1 MHAHAGTERVAQ
13 RTMHHAIQA
22 VHILGGKGVAQKRLA
37 LMALLEK
44 LDIALVEGRKRPHS
58 LEGSGEHVAETV
70 LHQVILVGEVVIEG
84 LLAHAGR
91 GGDLGDAHLVERL
104 AFHQARERIRQQPLR
119 IRHES
124 LLRRAAPDA
133 AFDTFIVVNAGGFQR
148 KCRRTFGERRG
159 RAQRAAIQ

>member
-1 MHAHAGTERVAQ
+1 
-13 RTMHHAIQA
+13 
-22 VHILGGKGVAQKRLA
+22 
-37 LMALLEK
+37 MALLEK

-70 LHQVILVGEVVIEG
+70 LHQVILVGEVVVER
-84 LLAHAGR
+84 LLAHAGS

-124 LLRRAAPDA
+124 LLRRARHRAPHL
-133 AFDTFIVVNAGGFQR
+133 ILS
-148 KCRRTFGERRG
+148 
-159 RAQRAAIQ
+159 